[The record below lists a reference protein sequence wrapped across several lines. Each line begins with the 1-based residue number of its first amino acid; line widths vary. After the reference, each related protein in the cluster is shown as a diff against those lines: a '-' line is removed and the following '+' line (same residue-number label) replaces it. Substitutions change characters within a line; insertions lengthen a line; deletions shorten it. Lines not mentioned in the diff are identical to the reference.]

1 MVHSIVPSVTV
12 RRGGIEII
20 KGLALT
26 VSTLDS
32 SFSNAF
38 GTGFSHSRTAEEI
51 TASWGMGRAII
62 SYMDLLWDA
71 NCW

>member
-1 MVHSIVPSVTV
+1 MVHSIVPSVIV

-20 KGLALT
+20 KGLALA

-38 GTGFSHSRTAEEI
+38 GAGIAHSRTAEEI
-51 TASWGMGRAII
+51 TASWGMRRTII
-62 SYMDLLWDA
+62 SYMNWLGDA
-71 NCW
+71 SC

>member
-1 MVHSIVPSVTV
+1 MVHSIVPSVIV
-12 RRGGIEII
+12 RRGGSGII
-20 KGLALT
+20 KGLALA

-51 TASWGMGRAII
+51 TASWGIGRTII
-62 SYMDLLWDA
+62 SYMNLLGDA
-71 NCW
+71 SC